1 MWFVN
6 FVLLAAVLVTSLVLG
21 LSTYLERSA
30 STVRLIEVVPLPMPK
45 PKLAVQ
51 RRPQAAEER
60 ELVVVPKAK
69 DGPHNKEA
77 SHKKSRRV
85 GTW

>member
-6 FVLLAAVLVTSLVLG
+6 FVLFAAVLVTSLVLG

-30 STVRLIEVVPLPMPK
+30 PTARIIDPVPLPM

-51 RRPQAAEER
+51 RRPQEEV
-60 ELVVVPKAK
+60 ELVVVPKPTAV
-69 DGPHNKEA
+69 
-77 SHKKSRRV
+77 SHRKGAQQRRERKIS
-85 GTW
+85 TW

>member
-6 FVLLAAVLVTSLVLG
+6 FVLFAAVLVTSLVLG

-30 STVRLIEVVPLPMPK
+30 STARVIDPVPLPMPK
-45 PKLAVQ
+45 PRLVVQ
-51 RRPQAAEER
+51 RRPQEEV
-60 ELVVVPKAK
+60 ELVVVPKPTAV
-69 DGPHNKEA
+69 
-77 SHKKSRRV
+77 SHRKGAQQRRERKI

>member
-1 MWFVN
+1 MWFVY
-6 FVLLAAVLVTSLVLG
+6 FVLFAAVLVTSLVLG

-30 STVRLIEVVPLPMPK
+30 STAKIVATVPLPLPK

-51 RRPQAAEER
+51 RRPREAEER
-60 ELVVVPKAK
+60 ELVVVPKPIEVSHRRGAQRR
-69 DGPHNKEA
+69 KER
-77 SHKKSRRV
+77 KI